1 MNRFSGL
8 VLILIGM
15 IGGWYVGRPPAP
27 AAVEFVPPAVAWRHY
42 LAEVELA
49 KRCDGDIGPHPLLI
63 TALLG
68 GAATWLL
75 AAASRRPARTLAVAF
90 LFVE

>member
-1 MNRFSGL
+1 MIERQIEIATKAGRMNT
-8 VLILIGM
+8 
-15 IGGWYVGRPPAP
+15 
-27 AAVEFVPPAVAWRHY
+27 FVTHPER
-42 LAEVELA
+42 
-49 KRCDGDIGPHPLLI
+49 GGPHPLLI
-63 TALLG
+63 TGLLG